1 MASDIRL
8 TVDGDTRKLEK
19 SIRRASSK
27 GIQPL
32 DSRGFSRPLGKISGQ
47 LGEFEKSLDASN
59 ARVLAFG
66 ASASAIF
73 AVQQAVSASIESFL
87 NLEKT
92 LAEINVILGTSQENL
107 IQLSE
112 GLFDVAKNT
121 AQSFGE
127 VAEAAKELARQGLGA
142 EETLKRTNDALIL
155 SRLTGLSAAESVNTL
170 TAALNGFSAA
180 ALDSTQVTSK
190 LIAVDQAFA
199 VSGADLAEALRRV
212 GSTAATAG
220 VSIDQLLGIV
230 TAAQQITARGGAV
243 IGNSFKTIFTRL
255 QRPRTLDALEEIG
268 IRTRDASG
276 ATLPLIGILQTLAA
290 SYDNLND
297 AQQSQI
303 AQLIGGVFQVNV
315 LKASLQDL
323 GRQYSIF
330 GRATDISANAT
341 NEANVRNAE
350 LNKTLSAQIGILGSN
365 LQKLG
370 AVFGELTFEPAL
382 KNVVG
387 LLNSFL
393 GSLKLGDEASGFG
406 EKIAKGVL
414 SGFGNFLSG
423 PGLVLAGAGLFKLFK
438 VLTAQ
443 ARDAFQTIIKIDSA
457 GGKREQTQRAVVAL
471 LQQDKELQSAILSGT
486 LSTSN
491 AIAVIKQRIEANI
504 QAQQRFNQVA
514 KQASVSGIG
523 FSKQKGSLNLSGR
536 AAGYMPSPRQDAF
549 RQEESMAVALGAS
562 KNVKAH
568 MSKGKIGGKKFVM
581 NDQEVEIPNFGKNGD
596 SAVIPKYYEGFIPNL
611 ARAGSPISSL
621 LKTGDERGLREY
633 IMSESPTSRQVG
645 GAIAQYTKRG
655 GTLSSGM
662 TNVLD
667 EFYADP
673 KTGKASFGQRKALR
687 EESRD
692 IARKERQAGKRLNV
706 LGLTSMGERSIS
718 KAGVR
723 EFGFSDPK
731 LVQAFNR
738 NFQKRYKMMVG
749 GLFGD
754 MIAHRKD
761 RRNLMGS
768 FSRVAAD
775 PVASGQVKGRVFE
788 SIIGGMTTGAV
799 TRPSKGT
806 ESVDIGRGNRIK
818 GAFGGLFTRG
828 ISRLPGG
835 IEVRLGGAAGITTK
849 DARSK
854 RRRFDQLKYSGYMPN
869 FAPNFSKNKEVSLSK
884 IEKESY
890 KEKEF
895 SKVSGADTDFTPNF
909 AKTKSN
915 LYDLDGTLINEGFFD
930 WKNPA
935 KVLDVQRKDLTPLGK
950 QVAESGKSIDIATA
964 RDKTN
969 APYIKQALNKIGIKV
984 NKVLPLA
991 SMFTS
996 RREMGK
1002 RGKPIKLRTPSKKN
1016 LIATSLGR
1024 DLVDNDPR
1032 NIEALGSRGILYKG
1046 GRLKN
1051 LASGYIPNFY
1061 SPNSFTPN
1069 FQEQYNRRQQTSIDT
1084 AKKILEA
1091 SKTSTSFKEISDK
1104 TGFDS
1109 RIVQNYFGSGQG
1121 TPSSLFQTDEGRKLA
1136 EQLQKKGPDIAKSG
1150 KLLRGGGA
1158 KKILAGSIFE
1168 QEFAKFFSIS
1178 SSGNAPID
1186 FKSIPAAAKKRSKIK
1201 MERGYTKG
1209 DTIWSQAGHGDIYMA
1224 DKIIRDSNKKI
1235 PIGRGS
1241 GRRGRTPSII
1251 NLGNSRTVEILGND
1265 TEYKKGL
1272 EKNQMLATAS
1282 QIVKN
1287 RRVSVKGQL
1296 RKAANQLVKQGKGNT
1311 KFQLGYRK
1319 DYVAFNNENIKEALK
1334 EGKASGYIPNF
1345 LEGDTKLTGIT
1356 NSVDSKRSDIKESS
1370 KSSESI
1376 KSSEIF
1382 KNKESA
1388 SAAKL
1393 MIESSRMMDAANF
1406 ASFKDSVKSQDS
1418 SKTSDMLKSSQL
1430 SKSSSSTMEASRIK
1444 DVANFNLTEDKVKT
1458 QDSSKVSDVSKASD
1472 VSKVK
1477 QDSKSFKSMIQSS
1490 NIDTKTPNF
1499 SQKQKMVS
1507 VPNFNLSQDV
1517 IKNQEFSKSS
1527 ESSKVSEAFK
1537 NKEFAKSSKAMIES
1551 SRMMDGGMAK
1561 SYTPNFASDEG
1572 FKKSVSAV
1580 SPAVKKAVV
1589 REEAAQPSKAIVEYS
1604 SIIGGLAVY
1613 NKNQKAKYGSIDTTI
1628 VKDHINRGQVP
1639 TRQNLMKTGSGRER
1653 YMAQGHVPNFAVGGS
1668 AVGGVEIKVA
1678 GLQQSINQ
1686 NTVANKQAASVMT
1699 VLSQATHGLTSAE
1712 QQHALTQQL
1721 ASNSDSE
1728 LIAASQ
1734 QLEREQKELK
1744 AQIDKLQRTH
1754 KRSEAQERQLQSAN
1768 QKLSAARNKS
1778 AALEGAMGSRGLDA
1792 GKAAGGGIG
1801 DKALGASFILPML
1814 SAPAE
1819 GLAKS
1824 MGAAASTTELVTNSF
1839 NGLATGAAVLFLGIN
1854 PLTIAIAG
1862 ITAAFMVGKAV
1873 MKKFATKNEDLIE
1886 EAEAAKGGFQKLNDA
1901 AGSYSQTLQQLSDA
1915 LKSDQP
1921 NADVIVTLQNKLS
1934 KIATELPAEFQR
1946 MIAGVSDFNVL
1957 QQRINQGLE
1966 KAQKENQGLQ
1976 GAADLAKLTNLSFR
1990 GELEGEDR
1998 GKLFTGSVQADV
2010 RKEQEADN
2018 ILKNVDTQKLFQDI
2032 NNGTLDLSMGGVKL
2046 VETLRDQYGLSEQ
2059 YAEVL
2064 KDLNNRSGNGA
2075 KQFNALTDTLK
2086 ENANEAAKNSRE
2098 IERVTRVRQAQLAVE
2113 RQLERAQKQAKTFAN
2128 IALNAINMVTK
2139 ATAKYADTVRKTS
2152 RDVGKA
2158 RVETAIE
2165 GASPFITERAK
2176 AGLQFTQATQNA
2188 NIDALTQ
2195 REDLGKEVGSNF
2207 ATAVTDIIGKDN
2219 KDFAGALSRI
2229 TALGEAGQVSSAIGI
2244 TNQLLA
2250 QQNSL
2255 TQDQKNE
2262 LAAAIYQSQF
2272 ENRAGNANISRELQA
2287 QKQIAGLQ
2295 YRLQQKQ
2302 IDLQKNLSIGGG
2314 LDTFKDA
2321 DKQNKVVEDLN
2332 QSIQQFIGGSRQ
2344 NNTVQRGR
2352 GLLGITD
2359 FFQQMGGM
2367 EAGTDEQISLIADAQ
2382 ATNIRQ
2388 VFGGIEAQLR
2398 DAFSQTG
2405 DTSLLPLIKLAQENQ
2420 ANARKIAE
2428 DQARERLK
2436 QQKIPAQTLAEIQA
2450 LNGLVAAQNQS
2461 NQQAVQATNAQL
2473 AQLNQQ
2479 FPQIAQTFQVASA
2492 NFAQAVG
2499 GINVSLGTQTNQIIN
2514 GLPTGIAS
2522 ALAPYFQA
2530 LIDQQTV
2537 DDAKEE
2543 KADVQSQIDTIIE
2556 SQEEE
2561 LKRIRERARRGIE
2574 EGGLTASNRFFS
2586 RDALR
2591 DIRATERRGFATD
2604 VTQGGSLDASASMDD
2619 LLNNVKPEFAAAA
2632 NVLRDFGIDT
2642 SQAFRRAEFTSMG
2655 ADGTTRRTSRLLL
2668 DSKGL
2673 ESGLDQVFAR
2683 VAGDVRNIRSLSD
2696 EQLTSVGLTRGFK
2709 AEDLLGANVDLNALS
2724 TLTGVDTTRLSG
2736 FLQNMQAGGFGGSQR
2751 DRDSFFRTLNE
2762 SQLPLNNLAQYSG
2775 QASAQ
2780 LQALTDRLNQL
2791 NGTIDSLNQLNAARG
2806 QAAQLQDMGARGVNL
2821 DQTNN
2826 SVQFRDVAGGNYSV
2840 SQGQRVE
2847 QTGSYRDANGAK
2859 RPIIRIVDLDGNE
2872 VAANIKLQ
2880 QGAIVNKRGIYTLG
2894 ENGPEVVMPKAS
2906 YDRLVKPD
2914 GSGRSSATRQPL
2926 SVSQG
2931 SRQGSPA
2938 NPTSQYSDTDFYAL
2952 DTQRN
2957 TLLTQLIEQVTS
2969 ARLEN
2974 NQGVGLLVRELQA
2987 SNQLNVTLN
2996 SLVSAQND
3004 LTISGSNSINQVLGS
3019 LANQQTT
3026 TMRTVNNLVSR
3037 LSPTERTNIQSQ

>member
-220 VSIDQLLGIV
+220 VSIDELLGIV

-341 NEANVRNAE
+341 NEANARNAE

-406 EKIAKGVL
+406 EQIAKGVL

-457 GGKREQTQRAVVAL
+457 GGKREQTQRAVVGL
-471 LQQDKELQSAILSGT
+471 LEQDKDLQSAILSGT

-504 QAQQRFNQVA
+504 QAQERFNRVA
-514 KQASVSGIG
+514 KQASFSGIG

-621 LKTGDERGLREY
+621 LQAGDERGLREY

-645 GAIAQYTKRG
+645 GAIAQYIKRG
-655 GTLSSGM
+655 GTLSGGM

-718 KAGVR
+718 KPGVR

-768 FSRVAAD
+768 FSRIAAD

-788 SIIGGMTTGAV
+788 SIIGGMTIGAV

-854 RRRFDQLKYSGYMPN
+854 RRKFDELKYSGYIPN
-869 FAPNFSKNKEVSLSK
+869 FAPNFSKSKEVSLSK

-950 QVAESGKSIDIATA
+950 QVAESGQSIDIATA

-996 RREMGK
+996 RSEMGK

-1024 DLVDNDPR
+1024 NLVDNDPR

-1061 SPNSFTPN
+1061 NPKSFTPN
-1069 FQEQYNRRQQTSIDT
+1069 FQEQYNLRQQTSIDT

-1104 TGFDS
+1104 TGLNG
-1109 RIVQNYFGSGQG
+1109 RLVQNYFGSGQG
-1121 TPSSLFQTDEGRKLA
+1121 IPSSLFETTEGRKLA
-1136 EQLQKKGPDIAKSG
+1136 ERLEKKGPSIAKTG
-1150 KLLRGGGA
+1150 KLQRGGSDQR
-1158 KKILAGSIFE
+1158 KILAGSIFE
-1168 QEFAKFFSIS
+1168 QEFAKFFKIS

-1186 FKSIPAAAKKRSKIK
+1186 FKSIPAAAKKRSKIR
-1201 MERGYTKG
+1201 METGYTKG
-1209 DTIWSQAGHGDIYMA
+1209 DTIWSQKGHGDIYMA

-1241 GRRGRTPSII
+1241 GRRGRIPSII
-1251 NLGNSRTVEILGND
+1251 NLGNSRTVEILGGD

-1287 RRVSVKGQL
+1287 NKVSVKGEL

-1319 DYVAFNNENIKEALK
+1319 DYIAFNNENVKKVLK
-1334 EGKASGYIPNF
+1334 ESKATGYIPNF
-1345 LEGDTKLTGIT
+1345 LEDDTKLTGIT
-1356 NSVDSKRSDIKESS
+1356 NSIDSKRSDIKESS

-1388 SAAKL
+1388 SSAKL

-1430 SKSSSSTMEASRIK
+1430 SKSSSS
-1444 DVANFNLTEDKVKT
+1444 
-1458 QDSSKVSDVSKASD
+1458 
-1472 VSKVK
+1472 
-1477 QDSKSFKSMIQSS
+1477 
-1490 NIDTKTPNF
+1490 
-1499 SQKQKMVS
+1499 
-1507 VPNFNLSQDV
+1507 
-1517 IKNQEFSKSS
+1517 
-1527 ESSKVSEAFK
+1527 
-1537 NKEFAKSSKAMIES
+1537 
-1551 SRMMDGGMAK
+1551 
-1561 SYTPNFASDEG
+1561 
-1572 FKKSVSAV
+1572 
-1580 SPAVKKAVV
+1580 
-1589 REEAAQPSKAIVEYS
+1589 
-1604 SIIGGLAVY
+1604 
-1613 NKNQKAKYGSIDTTI
+1613 
-1628 VKDHINRGQVP
+1628 
-1639 TRQNLMKTGSGRER
+1639 
-1653 YMAQGHVPNFAVGGS
+1653 
-1668 AVGGVEIKVA
+1668 
-1678 GLQQSINQ
+1678 
-1686 NTVANKQAASVMT
+1686 
-1699 VLSQATHGLTSAE
+1699 
-1712 QQHALTQQL
+1712 
-1721 ASNSDSE
+1721 
-1728 LIAASQ
+1728 
-1734 QLEREQKELK
+1734 
-1744 AQIDKLQRTH
+1744 
-1754 KRSEAQERQLQSAN
+1754 
-1768 QKLSAARNKS
+1768 
-1778 AALEGAMGSRGLDA
+1778 
-1792 GKAAGGGIG
+1792 
-1801 DKALGASFILPML
+1801 
-1814 SAPAE
+1814 
-1819 GLAKS
+1819 
-1824 MGAAASTTELVTNSF
+1824 
-1839 NGLATGAAVLFLGIN
+1839 
-1854 PLTIAIAG
+1854 
-1862 ITAAFMVGKAV
+1862 
-1873 MKKFATKNEDLIE
+1873 
-1886 EAEAAKGGFQKLNDA
+1886 
-1901 AGSYSQTLQQLSDA
+1901 
-1915 LKSDQP
+1915 
-1921 NADVIVTLQNKLS
+1921 
-1934 KIATELPAEFQR
+1934 
-1946 MIAGVSDFNVL
+1946 
-1957 QQRINQGLE
+1957 E
-1966 KAQKENQGLQ
+1966 K
-1976 GAADLAKLTNLSFR
+1976 
-1990 GELEGEDR
+1990 
-1998 GKLFTGSVQADV
+1998 
-2010 RKEQEADN
+2010 
-2018 ILKNVDTQKLFQDI
+2018 
-2032 NNGTLDLSMGGVKL
+2032 
-2046 VETLRDQYGLSEQ
+2046 
-2059 YAEVL
+2059 
-2064 KDLNNRSGNGA
+2064 
-2075 KQFNALTDTLK
+2075 
-2086 ENANEAAKNSRE
+2086 
-2098 IERVTRVRQAQLAVE
+2098 
-2113 RQLERAQKQAKTFAN
+2113 
-2128 IALNAINMVTK
+2128 
-2139 ATAKYADTVRKTS
+2139 
-2152 RDVGKA
+2152 
-2158 RVETAIE
+2158 
-2165 GASPFITERAK
+2165 
-2176 AGLQFTQATQNA
+2176 
-2188 NIDALTQ
+2188 
-2195 REDLGKEVGSNF
+2195 
-2207 ATAVTDIIGKDN
+2207 
-2219 KDFAGALSRI
+2219 
-2229 TALGEAGQVSSAIGI
+2229 
-2244 TNQLLA
+2244 
-2250 QQNSL
+2250 
-2255 TQDQKNE
+2255 
-2262 LAAAIYQSQF
+2262 
-2272 ENRAGNANISRELQA
+2272 
-2287 QKQIAGLQ
+2287 
-2295 YRLQQKQ
+2295 
-2302 IDLQKNLSIGGG
+2302 
-2314 LDTFKDA
+2314 
-2321 DKQNKVVEDLN
+2321 
-2332 QSIQQFIGGSRQ
+2332 
-2344 NNTVQRGR
+2344 
-2352 GLLGITD
+2352 
-2359 FFQQMGGM
+2359 
-2367 EAGTDEQISLIADAQ
+2367 
-2382 ATNIRQ
+2382 
-2388 VFGGIEAQLR
+2388 
-2398 DAFSQTG
+2398 
-2405 DTSLLPLIKLAQENQ
+2405 
-2420 ANARKIAE
+2420 
-2428 DQARERLK
+2428 
-2436 QQKIPAQTLAEIQA
+2436 
-2450 LNGLVAAQNQS
+2450 
-2461 NQQAVQATNAQL
+2461 
-2473 AQLNQQ
+2473 
-2479 FPQIAQTFQVASA
+2479 
-2492 NFAQAVG
+2492 
-2499 GINVSLGTQTNQIIN
+2499 
-2514 GLPTGIAS
+2514 
-2522 ALAPYFQA
+2522 
-2530 LIDQQTV
+2530 
-2537 DDAKEE
+2537 
-2543 KADVQSQIDTIIE
+2543 
-2556 SQEEE
+2556 
-2561 LKRIRERARRGIE
+2561 
-2574 EGGLTASNRFFS
+2574 
-2586 RDALR
+2586 
-2591 DIRATERRGFATD
+2591 
-2604 VTQGGSLDASASMDD
+2604 
-2619 LLNNVKPEFAAAA
+2619 
-2632 NVLRDFGIDT
+2632 
-2642 SQAFRRAEFTSMG
+2642 
-2655 ADGTTRRTSRLLL
+2655 
-2668 DSKGL
+2668 
-2673 ESGLDQVFAR
+2673 
-2683 VAGDVRNIRSLSD
+2683 
-2696 EQLTSVGLTRGFK
+2696 
-2709 AEDLLGANVDLNALS
+2709 
-2724 TLTGVDTTRLSG
+2724 
-2736 FLQNMQAGGFGGSQR
+2736 
-2751 DRDSFFRTLNE
+2751 
-2762 SQLPLNNLAQYSG
+2762 
-2775 QASAQ
+2775 
-2780 LQALTDRLNQL
+2780 
-2791 NGTIDSLNQLNAARG
+2791 
-2806 QAAQLQDMGARGVNL
+2806 
-2821 DQTNN
+2821 
-2826 SVQFRDVAGGNYSV
+2826 
-2840 SQGQRVE
+2840 
-2847 QTGSYRDANGAK
+2847 
-2859 RPIIRIVDLDGNE
+2859 
-2872 VAANIKLQ
+2872 
-2880 QGAIVNKRGIYTLG
+2880 
-2894 ENGPEVVMPKAS
+2894 
-2906 YDRLVKPD
+2906 
-2914 GSGRSSATRQPL
+2914 
-2926 SVSQG
+2926 
-2931 SRQGSPA
+2931 
-2938 NPTSQYSDTDFYAL
+2938 
-2952 DTQRN
+2952 
-2957 TLLTQLIEQVTS
+2957 
-2969 ARLEN
+2969 
-2974 NQGVGLLVRELQA
+2974 
-2987 SNQLNVTLN
+2987 
-2996 SLVSAQND
+2996 
-3004 LTISGSNSINQVLGS
+3004 
-3019 LANQQTT
+3019 
-3026 TMRTVNNLVSR
+3026 
-3037 LSPTERTNIQSQ
+3037 

>member
-1158 KKILAGSIFE
+1158 KKILAGSVFE
-1168 QEFAKFFSIS
+1168 QEFAKFFKIS

-1388 SAAKL
+1388 SSAKL

-1778 AALEGAMGSRGLDA
+1778 AALEGAMGSRGLDT

-2064 KDLNNRSGNGA
+2064 KDLNNRSANGA

-2139 ATAKYADTVRKTS
+2139 ATARYADTVRKTS

-2207 ATAVTDIIGKDN
+2207 ATAVGDIIGKDN

-2586 RDALR
+2586 ADALR

-2642 SQAFRRAEFTSMG
+2642 SQAFRRAEFTSIG